1 MRLDAFAGDL
11 RRNAIIHDQDL
22 FAAPEVIAT
31 GKQTFAPSR
40 RALLL
45 ELVRTDVLGWE
56 PDVVDAVYAGLDSG
70 VQHAFSVYRGEPGGW
85 PDETPYVRAAR
96 ADIVDAGMAPVYV
109 QAIAD
114 AFRATGDPFGGTAGE
129 EPRPGEVVHFTDAA
143 TRALAPETG
152 AAARRIIAQVLPEL
166 GVLGS
171 GSGGYELYDLGLWE
185 DAATAIR
192 ATVDALQKLGART
205 VVSESPEA
213 VVALTRF
220 AAALGIR
227 HDLEV
232 CHLSAWL
239 VARGYTPRGVVP
251 HRRATYHDSSRLG
264 RGLGVYDAPRAL
276 LAGVPGLEL
285 VEMQYRREEA
295 IPTGPALGY
304 PFPEAIPA
312 MAERRLTEA
321 METGADLVVVAS
333 PYAKRNLRFAP
344 VSDPPAIRDLL
355 DVLAEGQEN

>member
-45 ELVRTDVLGWE
+45 ELVRTGVLDWE
-56 PDVVDAVYAGLDSG
+56 PDVVDAIYAGLDGG
-70 VQHAFSVYRGEPGGW
+70 VQHAFSVYRGDPDGW

-96 ADIVDAGMAPVYV
+96 ADIVDAGKAPPYA
-109 QAIAD
+109 QAIAN
-114 AFRATGDPFGGTAGE
+114 AFRASGDPFGGTAHDE
-129 EPRPGEVVHFTDAA
+129 AHPGEVVLFTDAS
-143 TRALAPETG
+143 TRELAPET
-152 AAARRIIAQVLPEL
+152 ADAARRIVAHVLPEHGAL
-166 GVLGS
+166 ANGS
-171 GSGGYELYDLGLWE
+171 SGYELYDLGLW
-185 DAATAIR
+185 DAAATAIR
-192 ATVDALQKLGART
+192 TALDALRSLGART

-213 VVALTRF
+213 VVALTQF

-232 CHLSAWL
+232 CHLSEWL
-239 VARGYTPRGVVP
+239 VARGFAPSGGTS
-251 HRRATYHDSSRLG
+251 HRRAAYHDSSRLG

-276 LAGVPGLEL
+276 LAAVPGLEL

-304 PFPEAIPA
+304 PFPGAIPA

-321 METGADLVVVAS
+321 METGADVVVVTS
-333 PYAKRNLRFAP
+333 PYSKRNLRLAP
-344 VSDPPAIRDLL
+344 MGDPPAIRDLL
-355 DVLAEGQEN
+355 EVLAACQEE